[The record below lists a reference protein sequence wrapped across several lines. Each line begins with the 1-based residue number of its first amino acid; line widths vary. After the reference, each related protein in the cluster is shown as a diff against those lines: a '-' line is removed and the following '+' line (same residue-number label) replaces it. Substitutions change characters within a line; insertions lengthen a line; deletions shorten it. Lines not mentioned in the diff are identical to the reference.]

1 MSEMMNDLINAVNS
15 PIVAFTYPA
24 YNLSVR
30 SGPKKSVLV
39 EKELIKLKFQ
49 KSLYPHIEFHF

>member
-1 MSEMMNDLINAVNS
+1 MNDLINAVNS